1 MFDIQNKNKLTF
13 KRFHTHRYQTLVE
26 YKTNSLF
33 PFRKKWIILF
43 FLISKTFCL
52 MSYLSVEFN
61 FPINQSFL
69 KKNKQKMMMMMNR
82 NITNN
87 NTCQLQSQQQQKS
100 QQQQQM
106 IVDRTKNPI
115 KNTTIHMM
123 NGNEIYS
130 SKFFTL

>member
-1 MFDIQNKNKLTF
+1 
-13 KRFHTHRYQTLVE
+13 
-26 YKTNSLF
+26 
-33 PFRKKWIILF
+33 
-43 FLISKTFCL
+43 
-52 MSYLSVEFN
+52 
-61 FPINQSFL
+61 
-69 KKNKQKMMMMMNR
+69 MNR